1 MAVQEAVVQ
10 EVAALEVLFQQD
22 HQVHPGAVS
31 VQAELPVITLQGLQ
45 LLVQMFQQEHQAHV
59 QPVLAVLRHVL
70 SVGQQ
75 ILHQRSETPPEAEI
89 MG

>member
-1 MAVQEAVVQ
+1 MVAQEAVIQ
-10 EVAALEVLFQQD
+10 EVAVLEVLYQQD
-22 HQVHPGAVS
+22 RQVHPGAVS

-45 LLVQMFQQEHQAHV
+45 LLIQMSQQGHQLHV

-70 SVGQQ
+70 PVGQR
-75 ILHQRSETPPEAEI
+75 ILQRQSEIRPEAKI